1 MNILEIIKE
10 LEEEKRQNKIT
21 PSHALFIP
29 LRNRALQLGMSND
42 SIANQLND
50 LYKQGKIKVGKTIN
64 DKFITIV

>member
-29 LRNRALQLGMSND
+29 LRNRALQLGISND